1 MANTPS
7 FVQHATDLLGLVAPV
22 QARAMFGGHGLYA
35 RGVMFALLD
44 DDELFLK
51 VDAQS
56 LKRFEAAGCRRWVYQ
71 SPKGPMPTSYYRP
84 PDDAHENPEAMLP
97 WGSLALEAALRA
109 KASKTG
115 RSRPPRAAP
124 ARTATKPGGSGPRRR
139 GSPARAAR
147 RPR

>member
-1 MANTPS
+1 MANTKT
-7 FVQHATDLLGLVAPV
+7 FVEHAVDLFGLVAPV

-51 VDAQS
+51 ADDAS
-56 LKRFEAAGCRRWVYQ
+56 RGHFDEAGCRQWVYQ
-71 SPKGPMPTSYYRP
+71 SPKGPMATAYYRP

-97 WGSLALEAALRA
+97 WGRLALEAALRA
-109 KASKTG
+109 QASKAAKAKRVRKG
-115 RSRPPRAAP
+115 GPAKKKAP
-124 ARTATKPGGSGPRRR
+124 APK
-139 GSPARAAR
+139 AR